1 MEVLALKLISF
12 THHQEDRL
20 GAVIA
25 DAIVDLPQAWAA
37 FQNQNKLQ
45 PLPEQQFPAD
55 VVSLLS
61 AERSLQQSFQELIE
75 WLQTSGI
82 EAGLTPY
89 IHAQSSVKINP
100 PIPNPG
106 KIVCVGLNYADHC
119 QEQNWEIPTSPILF
133 AKFPTCITGYDDH
146 IQWSPES
153 SQQVDYEAELAVVI
167 SKPASQVSAA
177 EAYEYVGGY
186 MIANDVSARDVQ
198 FADKQ
203 WVRGKSFDT
212 FCPTGPY
219 LVTQDEIGDPHHLS
233 VKCWVNGEL
242 RQDSNTK
249 YLVFKVPELI
259 AFISKTS
266 TLLPGDI
273 ICTGTPG
280 GVGVFRDPPTFLQSG
295 DIVEI
300 EIDQLGRLKNTVA

>member
-1 MEVLALKLISF
+1 MKLISF
-12 THHQEDRL
+12 ALKTETRL
-20 GAVIA
+20 GAVMNSTV
-25 DAIVDLPQAWAA
+25 VDLNQAYLE
-37 FQNQNKLQ
+37 FQKQVGDLD
-45 PLPEQQFPAD
+45 LSGDSYPAD
-55 VVSLLS
+55 MLSFLVSNEQTRQAIESVVKWVQDSDFDPTSTRFLYSLS
-61 AERSLQQSFQELIE
+61 AVR
-75 WLQTSGI
+75 
-82 EAGLTPY
+82 
-89 IHAQSSVKINP
+89 INP
-100 PIPNPG
+100 PIQNPS

-119 QEQNWEIPTSPILF
+119 EEQNWEIPTSPVLF
-133 AKFPTCITGYDDH
+133 AKFPTTIIGYDEPIHWPPD
-146 IQWSPES
+146 S

-167 SKPASQVSAA
+167 SREARNVPA
-177 EAYEYVGGY
+177 EHAYNYIGGY
-186 MIANDVSARDVQ
+186 MNANDVSARDVQ

-242 RQDSNTK
+242 RQSSNTEH
-249 YLVFKVPELI
+249 LVFKVPELI

-280 GVGVFRDPPTFLQSG
+280 GVGVFSDPPVFLQPG
-295 DIVEI
+295 DVVEV
-300 EIDQLGRLKNTVA
+300 EVDRLGRLRNTVA